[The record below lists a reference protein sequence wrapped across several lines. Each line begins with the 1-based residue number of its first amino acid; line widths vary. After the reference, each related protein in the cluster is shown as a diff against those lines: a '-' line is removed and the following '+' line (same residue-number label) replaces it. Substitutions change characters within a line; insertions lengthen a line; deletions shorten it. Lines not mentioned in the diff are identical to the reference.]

1 MQAKRRLTSPIAL
14 LFILAA
20 SMAPTGA
27 VAAQRGIWISAEEI
41 STLPTE
47 GDAWEA
53 LLDRASQSTA
63 TPDLSDQDDPTNVR
77 VLAKALVYARTGQER
92 YRDEVIDACMAAI
105 GTEASGEILALGRE
119 LAAYVIS
126 ADLVGLPEA
135 EDRAF
140 RAWLRAVRTKDLGG
154 RTLVSHHE
162 DRPNNHGT
170 HAGASRAAVAAY
182 LGDDADLARVAQVF
196 RGWLGDRAA
205 YSGFRFG
212 ELWWQADPDRPVG
225 INPVGST
232 REGRSIDGVLPD
244 DQRRGGAFEWPP
256 PNENYV
262 WEALQ
267 GAHAQ
272 AVILSRAG
280 YDVWNWEDRALLR
293 AVRWLH
299 EQNDFPAVGDDT
311 WQPHLVNFY
320 YGTSF
325 PAPVPSRP
333 GKNLGFTDW
342 THGARRPPAPPPP
355 PASPPDPPLLLD
367 PNR

>member
-1 MQAKRRLTSPIAL
+1 MQPNRRLAFSIAL
-14 LFILAA
+14 PLLLAA
-20 SMAPTGA
+20 PQAPTGA
-27 VAAQRGIWISAEEI
+27 LAAPRGIWISAEEI
-41 STLPTE
+41 SSLPTE
-47 GDAWEA
+47 GEAWEA

-63 TPDLSDQDDPTNVR
+63 APDLSNQDDPTNVR

-92 YRDEVIDACMAAI
+92 YRGEVIDACMAAI
-105 GTEASGEILALGRE
+105 GTEASGEILALSRE
-119 LAAYVIS
+119 LAAYVIA

-135 EDRAF
+135 QDQVF
-140 RAWLRAVRTKDLGG
+140 RTWLRAVRTKDLGG

-162 DRPNNHGT
+162 ARPNNHGT
-170 HAGASRAAVAAY
+170 HAGASRAAAAAY

-212 ELWWQADPDRPVG
+212 ELWWQADPERPVG
-225 INPVGST
+225 INPVGAT
-232 REGRSIDGVLPD
+232 REGHSIDGVLPD
-244 DQRRGGAFEWPP
+244 DQRRGGPFAWPP
-256 PNENYV
+256 PDENYV

-267 GAHAQ
+267 GALAQ
-272 AVILSRAG
+272 AVILHRAG
-280 YDVWNWEDRALLR
+280 YDVWRWEDRALLR

-299 EQNDFPAVGDDT
+299 EQNGFPAEGDDT

-325 PAPVPSRP
+325 PAPLPSRP

-342 THGARRPPAPPPP
+342 THGSGRAPPPPAPPG
-355 PASPPDPPLLLD
+355 SPPDPPLVLD